1 MMILTFK
8 LGSECVT
15 FVVTNVCYNKPVCN
29 EDDSAGFKLVD
40 AVLVLVGI
48 VGYAM
53 LGFGYPPGY
62 DEYAPNA
69 DAAEA
74 APARDAPA
82 ADAEAAYELAAADAA
97 APYADG

>member
-1 MMILTFK
+1 MCDII
-8 LGSECVT
+8 
-15 FVVTNVCYNKPVCN
+15 VVTNECYNKPVCN
-29 EDDSAGFKLVD
+29 EDDSAGFKLD
-40 AVLVLVGI
+40 ATLVLVGI

-69 DAAEA
+69 DAALA

-97 APYADG
+97 AP